1 LSLLLT
7 TKAATGKK
15 DYFSAFLFI
24 LVWSKVRIRRM
35 FYFTW

>member
-1 LSLLLT
+1 LLT

-24 LVWSKVRIRRM
+24 LVWTKVRIRRV
-35 FYFTW
+35 FYFTQ

>member
-1 LSLLLT
+1 MLPLLT
-7 TKAATGKK
+7 TVTATGYK

-24 LVWSKVRIRRM
+24 LVWSRKKIWRV